1 MYLAKGEYI
10 AIQDGDD
17 ISHNKRIETQVKYLQ
32 DNNDIM
38 MVGSNYSVFR
48 NYIEEAKTVPNFVVY
63 GKTKIE
69 EEFGNGNSPVSFGTI
84 LFKGEVFD
92 KVGGLTRKL
101 EGAEDYEFIAKSL
114 IYGINNINE
123 PLYYYRSHKD
133 QRSKQYYS
141 KEAKKKDK
149 VYKET
154 LSVMLVLDKFNIGG
168 TETHVLTLAKQL
180 IDEGIKVTVVG
191 GYGPLDNE
199 FRKLKCKIYNLNFPL
214 EIERDENKKISFL
227 DDINNIIEAEDINL
241 IHAHQSSS
249 GSLAL
254 EAGKKLG
261 IPCIFTVHG
270 MYYYDILNSAL
281 KQADTVISVSI
292 PVYKWL
298 LKYDINSV
306 VVPNGISFRNY
317 MNSQSDFLRS
327 IYDMDQDSLGIIY
340 CSRMAWGKI
349 QVCKNLI
356 TVIRD
361 LRKKDN
367 IKYDGIIIGDG
378 PGYLELKKFADSVNN
393 ELGQEV
399 IHFTG
404 SQIDVNKFY
413 MAGDCVLG
421 TGRVAI
427 EAMAAFKKV
436 IAAGNSGYYGFTT
449 SENFKEAWSTYFGDH
464 DYKFDNDPK
473 YLYEDMKEYYLNKE
487 YYDKDIYD
495 LYDKSRVLFDI
506 FKVTSELIDI
516 YIDAFN

>member
-1 MYLAKGEYI
+1 M
-10 AIQDGDD
+10 
-17 ISHNKRIETQVKYLQ
+17 
-32 DNNDIM
+32 
-38 MVGSNYSVFR
+38 
-48 NYIEEAKTVPNFVVY
+48 
-63 GKTKIE
+63 
-69 EEFGNGNSPVSFGTI
+69 
-84 LFKGEVFD
+84 
-92 KVGGLTRKL
+92 
-101 EGAEDYEFIAKSL
+101 
-114 IYGINNINE
+114 
-123 PLYYYRSHKD
+123 
-133 QRSKQYYS
+133 
-141 KEAKKKDK
+141 
-149 VYKET
+149 
-154 LSVMLVLDKFNIGG
+154 
-168 TETHVLTLAKQL
+168 
-180 IDEGIKVTVVG
+180 
-191 GYGPLDNE
+191 
-199 FRKLKCKIYNLNFPL
+199 NFPL

-317 MNSQSDFLRS
+317 MNSQSNFLRS

>member
-1 MYLAKGEYI
+1 
-10 AIQDGDD
+10 
-17 ISHNKRIETQVKYLQ
+17 
-32 DNNDIM
+32 
-38 MVGSNYSVFR
+38 
-48 NYIEEAKTVPNFVVY
+48 
-63 GKTKIE
+63 
-69 EEFGNGNSPVSFGTI
+69 
-84 LFKGEVFD
+84 
-92 KVGGLTRKL
+92 
-101 EGAEDYEFIAKSL
+101 
-114 IYGINNINE
+114 
-123 PLYYYRSHKD
+123 
-133 QRSKQYYS
+133 
-141 KEAKKKDK
+141 
-149 VYKET
+149 
-154 LSVMLVLDKFNIGG
+154 
-168 TETHVLTLAKQL
+168 
-180 IDEGIKVTVVG
+180 
-191 GYGPLDNE
+191 
-199 FRKLKCKIYNLNFPL
+199 
-214 EIERDENKKISFL
+214 
-227 DDINNIIEAEDINL
+227 
-241 IHAHQSSS
+241 
-249 GSLAL
+249 
-254 EAGKKLG
+254 
-261 IPCIFTVHG
+261 
-270 MYYYDILNSAL
+270 
-281 KQADTVISVSI
+281 
-292 PVYKWL
+292 
-298 LKYDINSV
+298 
-306 VVPNGISFRNY
+306 
-317 MNSQSDFLRS
+317 MNSQSNFLRS

-361 LRKKDN
+361 LRKRDN